1 MADSL
6 IGNDVSADSMGHVDK
21 AHPHAHGVTDRHQ
34 LPGEW
39 NRFNGIRSRL
49 VSNQVPAHQRTTSF
63 LFGPNRQTFG
73 QPNIHSMAGGKQT
86 LIKNGLQ

>member
-6 IGNDVSADSMGHVDK
+6 IGNDVAADSTGHPDM
-21 AHPHAHGVTDRHQ
+21 AHAHSHGGTDRRH

-39 NRFNGIRSRL
+39 NRFNGIRARL
-49 VSNQVPAHQRTTSF
+49 ISNQVPAHQRTSSF
-63 LFGPNRQTFG
+63 IFGPNRQTFG
-73 QPNIHSMAGGKQT
+73 QPNVHSIARGKHT